1 MAGGNLGT
9 RPKMINLMYLVFIA
23 MLALN
28 MSKEVLSAFGL
39 LNDKIS
45 DANATSDTRNAAF
58 LSGLQQKA
66 QEQPEQYRDLLAKAG
81 TVDQLS
87 DELDTYI
94 EGIKSDMI
102 AELEDPDDYE
112 VQDKPD
118 FLDQKFFNGD
128 NLSPEGKEFKEK
140 VENYKT
146 QMSAL
151 IADTYPAI
159 SEDIERKFSTAEEEN
174 REGKKI
180 EWLSYN
186 FEGFPSIASRTKLTQ
201 MQADIKTTQSEVL
214 SAMLAGEQ
222 AQQLSMTN
230 YQAIVIPDKSA
241 FYSGENFKGK
251 VVLGRYDNSLTF
263 DKVIVNG
270 KEVQAKGGEVLLDFP
285 AGSVGTREVKGE
297 LQFKEGDSI
306 VSISIA
312 DSYAVI
318 NRPNSATISA
328 DKMNVVYRGVSN
340 PMTISFAGVAD
351 NNVNASAT
359 GLSKV
364 NGSSYVMRPG
374 SGYEVKINVSGT
386 LPDGGN
392 VSDSKVFRIKD
403 IPSPVGTIRGETGM
417 AKMQKN
423 QLAISTVGATLP
435 DFDFDLDI
443 VVTGFKFNVP
453 GQPTVQVNGSK
464 LDGRAADLLNRAPR
478 GSTVQIFDINAQIRG
493 NSGYML
499 PKVSPVLI
507 ELTN

>member
-1 MAGGNLGT
+1 M
-9 RPKMINLMYLVFIA
+9 
-23 MLALN
+23 
-28 MSKEVLSAFGL
+28 
-39 LNDKIS
+39 
-45 DANATSDTRNAAF
+45 
-58 LSGLQQKA
+58 
-66 QEQPEQYRDLLAKAG
+66 
-81 TVDQLS
+81 
-87 DELDTYI
+87 
-94 EGIKSDMI
+94 
-102 AELEDPDDYE
+102 
-112 VQDKPD
+112 
-118 FLDQKFFNGD
+118 
-128 NLSPEGKEFKEK
+128 
-140 VENYKT
+140 
-146 QMSAL
+146 
-151 IADTYPAI
+151 
-159 SEDIERKFSTAEEEN
+159 
-174 REGKKI
+174 
-180 EWLSYN
+180 
-186 FEGFPSIASRTKLTQ
+186 
-201 MQADIKTTQSEVL
+201 
-214 SAMLAGEQ
+214 
-222 AQQLSMTN
+222 
-230 YQAIVIPDKSA
+230 
-241 FYSGENFKGK
+241 
-251 VVLGRYDNSLTF
+251 LGRYDNSLTF

>member
-1 MAGGNLGT
+1 M
-9 RPKMINLMYLVFIA
+9 
-23 MLALN
+23 
-28 MSKEVLSAFGL
+28 
-39 LNDKIS
+39 
-45 DANATSDTRNAAF
+45 
-58 LSGLQQKA
+58 
-66 QEQPEQYRDLLAKAG
+66 
-81 TVDQLS
+81 
-87 DELDTYI
+87 
-94 EGIKSDMI
+94 
-102 AELEDPDDYE
+102 
-112 VQDKPD
+112 
-118 FLDQKFFNGD
+118 
-128 NLSPEGKEFKEK
+128 
-140 VENYKT
+140 
-146 QMSAL
+146 
-151 IADTYPAI
+151 
-159 SEDIERKFSTAEEEN
+159 EEN